1 MAPKHIAAAALG
13 ATLLLGPLVETSF
26 AQTTTGAGAG
36 GNQTTADRSDDDDFD
51 WGWLGLLGLGGLAG
65 LMRRNDH
72 TRRPGSGVTTP

>member
-1 MAPKHIAAAALG
+1 MAPKYLAAAALG
-13 ATLLLGPLVETSF
+13 AGLLLSPLVETSF

-36 GNQTTADRSDDDDFD
+36 GNQATTDRSNNDDFD

-72 TRRPGSGVTTP
+72 ARRTGPGVGGH